1 MCNLTYKNENKDLWI
16 ALLSY
21 SYGLFTTISCNH
33 LWLLGRIISVRFITI
48 HLIPQVMKVKRQFM
62 MLLNEKRNLK
72 YHMGKLENGFK
83 IKMHTV

>member
-1 MCNLTYKNENKDLWI
+1 
-16 ALLSY
+16 
-21 SYGLFTTISCNH
+21 
-33 LWLLGRIISVRFITI
+33 
-48 HLIPQVMKVKRQFM
+48 MKVKRQFM